1 MILQPWHFTG
11 VAKKR
16 GSDTLAK
23 KSNNLQKRMISSAC
37 WAAAA
42 SLLLF
47 YLGNR
52 IFAYVDPTTLSSDY
66 LTQILIGLDDM
77 AVNPIAI
84 RLTAP
89 GLIIG
94 ALLLLIVWFAWGQH
108 IVFMGNY
115 RTGEE
120 SGSAKWAD
128 EKEMSAFLDSD
139 DPSNNLLFTDKYG
152 LAISRKK
159 FDPEHD
165 RNLNVCVIGG
175 SGSGKTYRYV
185 KPNLMQLNSNY
196 FLTDP
201 KGTLLDECGWLF
213 ADNGYKVM
221 SFDMVRKDK
230 SMHYNP
236 LKYVRTDD
244 EILTFVNCLI
254 LNTNGDKPNTGDAF
268 WENSEK
274 MLYTALIALM
284 RDWFPENEYNL
295 DTLLKLLSMAK
306 ASENDENYMSPLDK
320 VFNQIET
327 GYTEVAVADDDVA
340 VANDMVYSAER
351 SRQVAPSAQQAKP
364 RRAVVKCPS
373 NMLRHAKGDPE
384 GGIFACEH
392 GGFKPSE
399 DFALSNYKNF
409 KVAAGKTLKSILIS
423 CNVRLAPIAITEVR
437 EILKYDEMEL
447 DKLGDPDTKMAIFC
461 IPSDTDRTFSFLPAI
476 MIWQTINILC
486 NKALTDYHGKL
497 PTLVQFMLDE
507 FANIGTLPDI
517 EKTVAVTRS
526 RNISLSII
534 LQSIA
539 QLRGIYDKKAD
550 IIVDC
555 CDTTL
560 FLGGKSNSTNKE
572 IAEMI
577 GKETIH
583 QTTFG
588 ESHGQSASG
597 SKNLQ
602 IQARDLIDA
611 AEIGKMSREDCL
623 LLIAG
628 ADPVKDRKI
637 DPQKHDNY
645 IYMVDSHNPAC
656 HHTEPFDVLA
666 YNNIKKDG

>member
-1 MILQPWHFTG
+1 M
-11 VAKKR
+11 V
-16 GSDTLAK
+16 
-23 KSNNLQKRMISSAC
+23 SSAC
-37 WAAAA
+37 WAAAI

-47 YLGNR
+47 YVGNR
-52 IFAYVDPTTLSSDY
+52 VFAYVDPTNLNSDY
-66 LTQILIGLDDM
+66 LMQVMVGLNDLAD
-77 AVNPIAI
+77 NPIAI

-128 EKEMSAFLDSD
+128 EKEMSAFLDKD

-152 LAISRKK
+152 LAVSRKK

-254 LNTNGDKPNTGDAF
+254 LNTNGEKPNTGDAF

-284 RDWFPENEYNL
+284 RDWMPENEYNL

-327 GYTEVAVADDDVA
+327 GYTEVAVGDDDTA

-351 SRQVAPSAQQAKP
+351 SRQVAPSSQQAKP

-423 CNVRLAPIAITEVR
+423 CNVRLAPIAITEIR

-602 IQARDLIDA
+602 IQGRDLIDA

-628 ADPVKDRKI
+628 TDPVMDRKI
-637 DPQKHDNY
+637 DPQKHENY
-645 IYMVDSHNPAC
+645 IYMVDGHNPAC
-656 HHTEPFDVLA
+656 HHTELFDVLA
-666 YNNIKKDG
+666 YNNIKKEG

>member
-1 MILQPWHFTG
+1 M
-11 VAKKR
+11 
-16 GSDTLAK
+16 
-23 KSNNLQKRMISSAC
+23 
-37 WAAAA
+37 
-42 SLLLF
+42 
-47 YLGNR
+47 
-52 IFAYVDPTTLSSDY
+52 
-66 LTQILIGLDDM
+66 
-77 AVNPIAI
+77 
-84 RLTAP
+84 
-89 GLIIG
+89 
-94 ALLLLIVWFAWGQH
+94 
-108 IVFMGNY
+108 
-115 RTGEE
+115 
-120 SGSAKWAD
+120 
-128 EKEMSAFLDSD
+128 
-139 DPSNNLLFTDKYG
+139 
-152 LAISRKK
+152 
-159 FDPEHD
+159 
-165 RNLNVCVIGG
+165 
-175 SGSGKTYRYV
+175 
-185 KPNLMQLNSNY
+185 
-196 FLTDP
+196 
-201 KGTLLDECGWLF
+201 
-213 ADNGYKVM
+213 
-221 SFDMVRKDK
+221 
-230 SMHYNP
+230 
-236 LKYVRTDD
+236 
-244 EILTFVNCLI
+244 
-254 LNTNGDKPNTGDAF
+254 
-268 WENSEK
+268 
-274 MLYTALIALM
+274 
-284 RDWFPENEYNL
+284 
-295 DTLLKLLSMAK
+295 
-306 ASENDENYMSPLDK
+306 
-320 VFNQIET
+320 
-327 GYTEVAVADDDVA
+327 
-340 VANDMVYSAER
+340 
-351 SRQVAPSAQQAKP
+351 
-364 RRAVVKCPS
+364 
-373 NMLRHAKGDPE
+373 
-384 GGIFACEH
+384 
-392 GGFKPSE
+392 
-399 DFALSNYKNF
+399 
-409 KVAAGKTLKSILIS
+409 
-423 CNVRLAPIAITEVR
+423 RLAPIAITEVR

-666 YNNIKKDG
+666 YNNIKKEG